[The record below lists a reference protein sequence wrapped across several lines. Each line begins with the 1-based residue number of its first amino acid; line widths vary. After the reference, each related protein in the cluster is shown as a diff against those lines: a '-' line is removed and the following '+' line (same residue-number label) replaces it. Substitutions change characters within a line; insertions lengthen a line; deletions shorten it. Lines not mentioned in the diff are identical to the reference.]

1 MKEVI
6 FVIVLIAIAW
16 LIVMLLMVA
25 GMAAGHVIAS
35 LVCRWLEKGD
45 D

>member
-6 FVIVLIAIAW
+6 FVIVLITIAW
-16 LIVMLLMVA
+16 LIVMLLMV
-25 GMAAGHVIAS
+25 AGHVIAS